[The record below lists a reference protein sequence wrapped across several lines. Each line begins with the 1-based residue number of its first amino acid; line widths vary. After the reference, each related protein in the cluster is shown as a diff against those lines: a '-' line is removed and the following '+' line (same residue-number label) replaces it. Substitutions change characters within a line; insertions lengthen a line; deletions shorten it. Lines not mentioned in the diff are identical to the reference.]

1 MVAGGDDAKDD
12 NAALKNS
19 SRPIPMMMESR
30 IGFFII
36 FGKYT
41 PLICTLVYL
50 YMYLHIFLQ
59 YNARV
64 AGMDSAMY
72 EADDL
77 TLAS

>member
-1 MVAGGDDAKDD
+1 MGAGCRVRDD
-12 NAALKNS
+12 NAALKNNN
-19 SRPIPMMMESR
+19 RPIPMMMESR
-30 IGFFII
+30 TGFFII
-36 FGKYT
+36 FGKYIT
-41 PLICTLVYL
+41 ADSYLNYL